1 MLRCLGMPPPQPSA
15 ILASA
20 LAARAALRSYQP
32 RPYDGTPSGGGARGG
47 GAVERAFW
55 TGLAALSSQGCM
67 RGVMGRASYEN
78 HGPCVDDAY
87 HDCVLR
93 AVSSAVVLK
102 GGDRAV
108 WPVGAKQSTDVRACH
123 SHSCVAFARISPLLP
138 HTGTHTHTHG
148 THTPHILTTPVPPP
162 PPRFTHHH
170 HHYHHH
176 HLPPLSPPQRPPCT
190 HTIVPPPYT
199 HSPARH
205 LLTPPPRSMWLRAG
219 GHSSEQH
226 NRRNLV
232 PRLPLQTHARHRPP
246 GRAAPLRRH
255 DLAAVGQVNEPLPS
269 PFLPTCPPC
278 TLSAPLYQALCQK
291 TRMAIRP
298 TQPNLSRAHLSPIS
312 TRIYAAPP
320 SPFPPPLCLHHA
332 PHRRKVHPRPVRHHG
347 ALQSIR
353 RAPL

>member
-1 MLRCLGMPPPQPSA
+1 M
-15 ILASA
+15 
-20 LAARAALRSYQP
+20 
-32 RPYDGTPSGGGARGG
+32 
-47 GAVERAFW
+47 ERAFW

-232 PRLPLQTHARHRPP
+232 PRLPLQTHARDRPP

-278 TLSAPLYQALCQK
+278 TLPAPLYQALCQK